1 MALSGLTVRGRS
13 LIAAGLACIASSV
26 ALGEQDLVRAGVLL
40 VVLPLAATA
49 VLAGT
54 PLRLQCARTVTP
66 RRVPAGSAVQVA
78 AELVNA
84 GRRSTP
90 VLLVEDLL
98 RPDGDPSP
106 EFAIDRLEPG
116 ERTVLRYTLRP
127 ARRGEYQLGPLAVRL
142 CDPFGFC
149 ELPRGFASD
158 DRLLVTPETIPLPRV
173 DPHGRWTAGSAVRGS
188 GAGSSGEDDLGTRP
202 YRFGDELRR
211 VHWRTTARVGEL
223 SVRREEQPR
232 QGSVLLVLDVRPGS
246 WPAVRGREDGFETA
260 VSVTASVASALSAA
274 GSGVRLVTLRGEQ
287 IATVAAG
294 RWSSTTDLNRLLDR
308 LATLEPT
315 DGALDGPGR
324 RSGHSGLPPRPGH
337 LPVAIGTSTDVLV
350 AVLGRWQAADTVMLP
365 TSSAGPGLALFVGGT
380 AGGGVGVVAGP
391 DGRGGSV
398 LPGWRTAD
406 VPGLDALP
414 LVWQQVGAGMD
425 GLIQRGLR

>member
-1 MALSGLTVRGRS
+1 VR
-13 LIAAGLACIASSV
+13 V
-26 ALGEQDLVRAGVLL
+26 D
-40 VVLPLAATA
+40 
-49 VLAGT
+49 
-54 PLRLQCARTVTP
+54 
-66 RRVPAGSAVQVA
+66 
-78 AELVNA
+78 AELINA

-90 VLLVEDLL
+90 VLLVEDLV
-98 RPDGDPSP
+98 RPDGDASP
-106 EFAIDRLEPG
+106 EFAVDRLEPG

-158 DRLLVTPETIPLPRV
+158 DRLLVTPETIGLPRV
-173 DPHGRWTAGSAVRGS
+173 DPHGRWTAGSAVRGA

-246 WPAVRGREDGFETA
+246 WPATRGREDAFETA
-260 VSVTASVASALSAA
+260 VSVTASVATALSAA

-308 LATLEPT
+308 LATVEPT
-315 DGALDGPGR
+315 DGAVDGPGR
-324 RSGHSGLPPRPGH
+324 SRRPARPA
-337 LPVAIGTSTDVLV
+337 LPVVGSTDVLV
-350 AVLGRWQAADTVMLP
+350 AVLGRWQVADAAMLP
-365 TSSAGPGLALFVGGT
+365 TSSAGPGLALFVGAT
-380 AGGGVGVVAGP
+380 AAAAAGAGS
-391 DGRGGSV
+391 DHRSGSV
-398 LPGWRTAD
+398 LPGWRIAA
-406 VPGLDALP
+406 VPALGALP
-414 LVWQQVGAGMD
+414 LVWQQAGAGMD
-425 GLIQRGLR
+425 SASHRGPR

>member
-1 MALSGLTVRGRS
+1 VALSGLTVRGRS

-54 PLRLQCARTVTP
+54 RLRLQCARTVTP
-66 RRVPAGSAVQVA
+66 RRVPAGSRVQVD

-90 VLLVEDLL
+90 VLLVEDLV
-98 RPDGDPSP
+98 RPDGDSSP
-106 EFAIDRLEPG
+106 EFAVDRLEPG

-158 DRLLVTPETIPLPRV
+158 DRLLVTPETIGLPRV
-173 DPHGRWTAGSAVRGS
+173 DPHGRWTSGSAVRGA

-246 WPAVRGREDGFETA
+246 WPAARGREDAFETA

-294 RWSSTTDLNRLLDR
+294 RWSSATDLSRLLDR

-315 DGALDGPGR
+315 DGAVDGAG
-324 RSGHSGLPPRPGH
+324 RSGRSARPPRPAPSIVG
-337 LPVAIGTSTDVLV
+337 STDVLV
-350 AVLGRWQAADTVMLP
+350 AVLGRWQAADAAMLP
-365 TSSAGPGLALFVGGT
+365 TSSAGPGLALFVGAT
-380 AGGGVGVVAGP
+380 AAAAAGAGP
-391 DGRGGSV
+391 DDRGGSV
-398 LPGWRTAD
+398 LPGWRTAA
-406 VPGLDALP
+406 VPGLGALP
-414 LVWQQVGAGMD
+414 LVWQQAGAGMD
-425 GLIQRGLR
+425 STAHRGYR